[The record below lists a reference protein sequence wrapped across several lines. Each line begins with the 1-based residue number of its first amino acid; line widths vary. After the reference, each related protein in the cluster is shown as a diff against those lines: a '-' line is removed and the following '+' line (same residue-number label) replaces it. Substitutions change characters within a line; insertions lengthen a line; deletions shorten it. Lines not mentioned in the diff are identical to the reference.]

1 MLLELTLL
9 DILLLAMC
17 TTLVILNFPRTEVG
31 GGKGSNNKNQ
41 EAKGLLEIYVIIIY
55 NTIKNVGAC

>member
-9 DILLLAMC
+9 AILLLAMC
-17 TTLVILNFPRTEVG
+17 TTLVIPNFPRAEVR

-41 EAKGLLEIYVIIIY
+41 EAKGLLEMFCYY
-55 NTIKNVGAC
+55 HL